1 MYLKIIINEKSK
13 EDKYDYAK
21 KKYLDIINDKNDID
35 AKIHILT
42 NLTKL
47 EINQEAL
54 NGIYLFG
61 CDLSEESEVT
71 IDFNP
76 VYIMRK
82 ARKLKCFQDKL
93 KEYIENYYISGLI
106 LIKIKLFIALFLLD

>member
-1 MYLKIIINEKSK
+1 MSSEINEKSK

-47 EINQEAL
+47 EINQEAINL
-54 NGIYLFG
+54 
-61 CDLSEESEVT
+61 
-71 IDFNP
+71 
-76 VYIMRK
+76 
-82 ARKLKCFQDKL
+82 LKW
-93 KEYIENYYISGLI
+93 N
-106 LIKIKLFIALFLLD
+106 LFIWL